1 MARRRLAGWQAALIG
16 FGVVAIVIAVSV
28 WGAHRSPESFAAWL
42 EAISTFAAFTAA
54 SVAVYFAMR
63 THQVEAERDHRMET
77 ARLREQASKVASW
90 YGSSTGEALISG
102 RRTGQFRTQRGV
114 RLRNASD
121 LPVSSVLI
129 ALTDTTQ
136 VFAVHRVG
144 LLPPGSEPK
153 FEPFPTSTLEEV
165 DERKNRYSEDWEP
178 TAAIAFID
186 ASGNGWARSPMGR
199 LEPVSAETV
208 YDPSHGNLWG
218 TVGLS

>member
-1 MARRRLAGWQAALIG
+1 MARGHLAGWQAALIG
-16 FGVVAIVIAVSV
+16 FGVIATVIAASV

-63 THQVEAERDHRMET
+63 THQVEAERDHRIAT
-77 ARLREQASKVASW
+77 ALVREQASKVASW

-102 RRTGQFRTQRGV
+102 PPTGQFRTQRGV

-129 ALTDTTQ
+129 ALTDATQ

-153 FEPFPTSTLEEV
+153 FEPLPSATLEEM
-165 DERKNRYSEDWEP
+165 DERKRRYSEEWEP

-199 LEPVSAETV
+199 LEPVSPEIV
-208 YDPSHGNLWG
+208 YDPAHGSLWG
-218 TVGLS
+218 AVGLS